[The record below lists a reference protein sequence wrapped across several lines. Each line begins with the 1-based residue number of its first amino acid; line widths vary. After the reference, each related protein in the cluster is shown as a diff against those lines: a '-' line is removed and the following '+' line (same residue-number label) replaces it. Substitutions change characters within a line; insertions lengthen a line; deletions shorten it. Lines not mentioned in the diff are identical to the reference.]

1 MRTESTEADQVREAA
16 GIVGDNAQG
25 RRHAMS
31 SEQTGPEVNEA
42 DLAEQRAGIDS
53 NEEREPADGS
63 APPQVDEA
71 DWLEQQI
78 DAPLEDDGP
87 ER

>member
-42 DLAEQRAGIDS
+42 DLAEQRAGT
-53 NEEREPADGS
+53 
-63 APPQVDEA
+63 
-71 DWLEQQI
+71 
-78 DAPLEDDGP
+78 
-87 ER
+87 